1 MWFSWH
7 VALRLLRE
15 NRSQTLLIISGVAI
29 GVAAIVFV
37 TALLGGLQR
46 NIIDRTLGSQ
56 AHIRVSAPDEAARPL
71 RQTEQAV
78 KITRVDQR
86 AQRLNSI
93 EQWQAVEAALLRIP
107 EINAISLMVTGPA
120 LARRGEATRSVA
132 VLGVDLERYNQIVG
146 LRAALVEGRFALA
159 GNDVLIGSELA
170 RVLGIGLGDR
180 LRLDADAAG
189 GDIYTV
195 AGIFTLGQRDIDQ
208 RFVYMGIK
216 PAQALLNLPG
226 GISAI
231 DLKLNDFFQA
241 EAIAQRL
248 KRTLALKA
256 ESWMAVN
263 ANVLQA
269 IAAQRAT
276 SLIIRVFVGISAA
289 FGIASVLAV
298 SVVQR
303 ARVIGILRAMG
314 ARRRQI
320 LLAFLMQGGVVGLLG
335 SLLGCAIGMLL
346 VAGYMAAGFNQ
357 SRVGLFAISV
367 SPELIIGAA
376 LMATLVGVLA
386 AAAPARRAARL
397 DPIEAMRSV

>member
-1 MWFSWH
+1 
-7 VALRLLRE
+7 V
-15 NRSQTLLIISGVAI
+15 
-29 GVAAIVFV
+29 
-37 TALLGGLQR
+37 
-46 NIIDRTLGSQ
+46 
-56 AHIRVSAPDEAARPL
+56 
-71 RQTEQAV
+71 
-78 KITRVDQR
+78 
-86 AQRLNSI
+86 
-93 EQWQAVEAALLRIP
+93 
-107 EINAISLMVTGPA
+107 
-120 LARRGEATRSVA
+120 
-132 VLGVDLERYNQIVG
+132 
-146 LRAALVEGRFALA
+146 
-159 GNDVLIGSELA
+159 
-170 RVLGIGLGDR
+170 GDR

-241 EAIAQRL
+241 EALAQRL